1 MLKLKK
7 NPETAACFRTIVLL
21 VATALVFS
29 CSSKK
34 YELKKATDKN
44 GFSYEYVKGDPIDA
58 RMYTLGNG
66 LKVFLSY
73 NPVEPRISTLIG
85 VRAGSTSDPAETT
98 GLAHYFEHMMFK
110 GTDEIGT
117 LDWEKEKVYLDMIS
131 GLFEEKRATDDPEM
145 KKEIYK
151 KIDSLSAIAAG
162 FVAANEYDKLV
173 SSLGAKRTNAGTSY
187 ESTVYINDIPSN
199 QLEKWLKLES
209 ERFTDIVL
217 RLFHTELE
225 TVYEEFNMYQDMDQS
240 RASNA
245 LMEGLFPTHPYGRDV
260 IGLPEHLKNPSMVN
274 IYEFADTWYVPNN
287 IAIAIAGDFD
297 FDETIMLIDKYF
309 GKAGPNENLPEIV
322 QPVEKEI
329 TEPVIR
335 EVIGPEAESLML
347 AFRFDGENS
356 EDQKY
361 VTLIDMILSNSQA
374 GLIDLNLNQQ
384 QKVLRAG
391 SGAWF
396 MRDYG
401 IHQFYG
407 QPREGQT
414 LEEVKDLLLGE
425 IEKLKKGE
433 FDDWMPEAVINDL
446 RLSEIRGQEN
456 NFSRAFQMM
465 DVFIKKVPYI
475 DRLTFLDELEKITR
489 QQLMDFAAANYKENY
504 VIVYKRTGENTD
516 LVKVEKPNLT
526 PVEINRED
534 QSEYY
539 KEFSAMETGTLDPV
553 FVDFKGEI
561 QSEELYP
568 GVEISYIK
576 NKTNEL
582 FSLQYIIDMGR
593 KHNLMLP
600 LAIDY
605 LPYLGTDKFSPAD
618 LQKEFFRY
626 GLSMNVTSG
635 EDRCYVTVSGLQ
647 KSFEKGMELIEH
659 VLANSKADQKVYDD
673 YLDGIVKK
681 RNDAKLNK
689 NTILWNALFNYGKYG
704 QFNPNTNLLK
714 EDKLRSVNPEDL
726 TRLIAEIYSYRHKI
740 FFYGQQDLGA
750 VTPVVKKHHTVTDEL
765 KDIPEPVVYQEQPTD
780 MSRVYFVNYDMSQTN
795 IVMLAKGPAF
805 DAALIPPA
813 RLFGEY
819 FGSGLSSIVFQEIR
833 ESRALAY
840 SAFSAFSVPGRM
852 DQSNYIYGFVGT
864 QADKLKIAT
873 DALLGLMNDMPQ
885 ASRQFELAKESIQKQ
900 IETERI
906 VKTNIFW
913 TYQRNLDMG
922 IDYDIRKDVYEY
934 ARSVTFDEFNAF
946 FNSYIKGNNYIFLIM
961 GNKEMLNRKAMESLG
976 EVKDLTLEEIFNY

>member
-1 MLKLKK
+1 MLNSKK
-7 NPETAACFRTIVLL
+7 FPEAAARFRMIVLL
-21 VATALVFS
+21 VAVAFLFACTGNN
-29 CSSKK
+29 

-44 GFSYEYVKGDPIDA
+44 GYTYEYAKGDPIGA
-58 RMYTLGNG
+58 RIYTLDNG
-66 LKVFLSY
+66 LKVYLSY

-85 VRAGSTSDPAETT
+85 VRAGSTSDPVETT

-117 LDWEKEKVYLDMIS
+117 LDWEKEKIYLDMIS
-131 GLFEEKRATDDPEM
+131 DLFEQKRATDDPEK
-145 KKEIYK
+145 KKEIYA
-151 KIDSLSAIAAG
+151 KIDSLSAIAAT

-199 QLEKWLKLES
+199 ELEKWLMLES
-209 ERFTDIVL
+209 ERFSDIVL

-245 LMEGLFPTHPYGRDV
+245 LMAGLFPSHPYGRDV

-274 IYEFADTWYVPNN
+274 IYEFAETWYVPNN
-287 IAIAIAGDFD
+287 IAIAIAGDLD
-297 FDETIMLIDKYF
+297 FEKTIQLIDKYF
-309 GKAGPNENLPEIV
+309 GKAGPNPDLPDLV
-322 QPVEKEI
+322 QPVEEEI
-329 TEPVIR
+329 KEPVIR
-335 EVIGPEAESLML
+335 EVVGPDAESLRL
-347 AFRFDGENS
+347 AFRFAGENS
-356 EDQKY
+356 EDEKY

-374 GLIDLNLNQQ
+374 GLIDLDLNQE

-414 LEEVKDLLLGE
+414 LEEVRDLLLAE
-425 IEKLKKGE
+425 IEKVKNGE
-433 FDDWMPEAVINDL
+433 FDDWMLEAVVNDL

-465 DVFIKKVPYI
+465 SAFISKVPYS
-475 DRLTFLDELEKITR
+475 DRLAFLDKLEKITK
-489 QQLMDFAAANYKENY
+489 QQIMEFARARYNDNY
-504 VIVYKRTGENTD
+504 VIVYKRTGENTE

-534 QSEYY
+534 QSHFYQ
-539 KEFSAMETGTLDPV
+539 EFSKIESGKLEPV
-553 FVDFKGEI
+553 FVDFENEI
-561 QSEELYP
+561 QTEELSP
-568 GVEISYIK
+568 GVEMSYIR

-582 FSLQYIIDMGR
+582 FSLQYIIDMGK

-600 LAIDY
+600 LAVDY
-605 LPYLGTDKFSPAD
+605 LPYLGTDKYSPAD
-618 LQKEFFRY
+618 LQKEFFKL
-626 GLSMNVTSG
+626 GLSMDVNSG
-635 EDRCYVTVSGLQ
+635 EDRCYITVRGLQ
-647 KSFEKGMELIEH
+647 KSFDKGLELLEH
-659 VLANSKADQKVYDD
+659 VIAGSQPDQKAYDD
-673 YLDGIVKK
+673 YVDGILKK
-681 RNDAKLNK
+681 RSDAKLNK
-689 NTILWNALFNYGKYG
+689 NSILWNALFNYGKYG
-704 QFNPNTNLLK
+704 RFNPNTNIMS
-714 EDKLRSVNPEDL
+714 EDELRAVDPKALTDL
-726 TRLIAEIYSYRHKI
+726 IVEIYSYRHKV
-740 FFYGQQDLGA
+740 FYYGQKDLPEI
-750 VTPVVKKHHTVTDEL
+750 VPVVKKYHAVSGEL
-765 KDIPEPVVYQEQPTD
+765 REIPEPVVYEEQPTD
-780 MSRVYFVNYDMSQTN
+780 VSQVFFVNYDMSQTN

-805 DAALIPPA
+805 DATLIPPA
-813 RLFGEY
+813 QLFGEY

-873 DALLGLMNDMPQ
+873 DALLGLMNDMPRAQ
-885 ASRQFELAKESIQKQ
+885 KQFDLAKESILRK

-906 VKTNIFW
+906 VKTSIFW
-913 TYQRNLDMG
+913 NYQNNLDMG
-922 IDYDIRKDVYEY
+922 IDYDIRRDVYDY
-934 ARSVTFDEFNAF
+934 AKNVTLDDFNEF
-946 FNSYIKGNNYIFLIM
+946 FNNYIKGNSYIFLIM
-961 GNKEMLNRKAMESLG
+961 GNKEMLDRKAMESLG
-976 EVKDLTLEEIFNY
+976 EVKDLSLEEIFNY